1 MKSSTEQD
9 YYERIVRTLVYIQ
22 RHLDDELE
30 LEKVASVAAFS
41 QFHFHRVFRG
51 LVGESLKEHIRRLR
65 LERAAQILKR
75 NDGPITDIALSA
87 GFETHES
94 FTRAFGAMFGVSPS
108 GYRAAHQPAPE
119 SASGSHLDD
128 VSGYHP
134 PDYGEPL
141 PVEVKELPSI
151 KVLFLR
157 HVGPY
162 SQVGG
167 TWGRL
172 MSWAGMHGLLG
183 PNTRMIGIVHD
194 DPDVTPAGKVRYDA
208 AVVVNRPVDPEGEFG
223 VTEIPGGKYAVF
235 MHRGPYET
243 LGTDYQRF
251 FGGWLPKSGR
261 ELRDAEAF
269 EEYLNSPMSAK
280 PEDLLTRIHVPL
292 REE

>member
-1 MKSSTEQD
+1 MKPSTGQD
-9 YYERIVRTLVYIQ
+9 YHQRIVRTLVYIQ

-30 LEKVASVAAFS
+30 LEEVASVAAFS
-41 QFHFHRVFRG
+41 RFHFHRVFRG
-51 LVGESLKEHIRRLR
+51 MVGESLKEHIRRLR
-65 LERAAQILKR
+65 LERAAQALKR
-75 NDGPITDIALSA
+75 SDTAITDLALGA

-141 PVEVKELPSI
+141 PVEVKELPPVKI
-151 KVLFLR
+151 LFLR

-162 SQVGG
+162 SQVGA

-172 MSWAGMHGLLG
+172 MSWAGMRGLLG
-183 PNTRMIGIVHD
+183 PQMRMIGIVHD

-208 AVVVNRPVDPEGEFG
+208 AIVVNRPVDPEGEFG
-223 VTEIPGGKYAVF
+223 ITEIPGGKYAILT
-235 MHRGPYET
+235 HRGPYET
-243 LGTDYQRF
+243 LGQTYQRF

-261 ELRDAEAF
+261 ELRDSPAF
-269 EEYLNSPMSAK
+269 EEYLNSPTDTR
-280 PEDLLTRIHVPL
+280 PEDLLTRIHVPMA
-292 REE
+292 E